1 MIRRILPASLVV
13 LMVVVLT
20 ACAGLPT
27 SGPVQQGRPA
37 GHDGEASDISF
48 IPERPQPGA
57 TPEQIVDGF
66 LRAGSGTA
74 DNWTR
79 AREFLAEG
87 TAWNPN
93 TGVTVD
99 VLGEREVVAV
109 DADTV
114 NVTLSTV
121 ATVDDKGVYEPAD
134 GAPTPLTFELARGD
148 DGEWRITRAPDG
160 VVLDRTLFANV
171 YSSYPLMY
179 FTTTWDYLVPD
190 VRWFPRANVAPRIVD
205 ALLKKPSTDFLQGAV
220 ATAFPEGVTVN
231 PAVPV
236 DPETRVA
243 SVSLSAEV
251 LTVDQIARDRMLTQ
265 LEASLRSAQ
274 VSGVEMRVENAVVPA
289 TSAPTLSTAVTG
301 PALVL
306 TETAFGFQSGDD
318 VAPIPGLSA
327 AMTGVPAV
335 SIQVSRERDAAAVR
349 QADGTVVRVRA
360 DDDPMLVDART
371 GLVEPSID
379 TFGAIWSAP
388 AAQPQEVIV
397 QLPDGSVQ
405 DVAQAWPNATL
416 LDAMAVSR
424 EGARVAALVLVGGRL
439 AIWVSGIVRDADGVP
454 RSLSAPTLLGYV
466 TGSGVGLAW
475 LDDTTVGVLVRDG
488 STASAVDQLVGGPA
502 TTSAAPSDAASIA
515 GGNTLASERLR
526 GAGGT
531 LYLRRG
537 ANWQESAH
545 GILVLATQQGTPR

>member
-1 MIRRILPASLVV
+1 MIRRLLPVPLVV

-27 SGPVQQGRPA
+27 SGPVQEGPPA

-79 AREFLAEG
+79 AREFLADG

-114 NVTLSTV
+114 SVTLSTV
-121 ATVDDKGVYEPAD
+121 ATVDDKGAYEPAD
-134 GAPTPLTFELARGD
+134 GAPTPLTFELAQSD

-171 YSSYPLMY
+171 YSGYPLMY
-179 FTTTWDYLVPD
+179 FTPTWDYLVPD
-190 VRWFPRANVAPRIVD
+190 VRWFPRANVAPRMID
-205 ALLKKPSTDFLQGAV
+205 ALINKPQSEFLQGAV
-220 ATAFPEGVTVN
+220 ATAFPEGMTVN

-243 SVSLSAEV
+243 SVTLSAEV
-251 LTVDQIARDRMLTQ
+251 LTVDQVSRDRMLAQ
-265 LEASLRSAQ
+265 LQATLRSAQ
-274 VSGVEMRVENAVVPA
+274 VTGVEMLVEGAPVPA
-289 TSAPTLSTAVTG
+289 VAASTQSTAVTG

-306 TETAFGFQSGDD
+306 TEAAFGFQSGDD
-318 VAPIPGLSA
+318 VTLVPGLSA
-327 AMTGVPAV
+327 AMAGVPAAA
-335 SIQVSRERDAAAVR
+335 IQVSRERDAAAVR
-349 QADGTVVRVRA
+349 QTDGAVVRVRA
-360 DDDPMLVDART
+360 DDDPVLVDSRP
-371 GLVEPSID
+371 GLVDPSID

-388 AAQPQEVIV
+388 AAQPQAVV
-397 QLPDGSVQ
+397 AQLPDERVAN
-405 DVAQAWPNATL
+405 VAQAWPNATL
-416 LDAMAVSR
+416 LVAMAVSR
-424 EGARVAALVLVGGRL
+424 EGARVAALVVTGGRL
-439 AIWVSGIVRDADGVP
+439 AIWVSGIVRDGDGVP

-466 TGSGVGLAW
+466 SGNGVGLAW
-475 LDDTTVGVLVRDG
+475 LDDTTVGVLTRDG
-488 STASAVDQLVGGPA
+488 STATAVDQPVGGP
-502 TTSAAPSDAASIA
+502 TTTNAAPSDAASIA
-515 GGNTLASERLR
+515 GGSTLASERLR
-526 GAGGT
+526 GSEGT
-531 LYLRRG
+531 LYLKRG

-545 GILVLATQQGTPR
+545 GIVVLATQQGMPR